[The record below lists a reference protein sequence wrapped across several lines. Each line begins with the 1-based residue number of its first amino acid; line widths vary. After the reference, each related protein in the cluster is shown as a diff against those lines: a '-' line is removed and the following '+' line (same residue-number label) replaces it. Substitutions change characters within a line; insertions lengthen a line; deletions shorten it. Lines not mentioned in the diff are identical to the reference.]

1 MNMNKKTIIVVF
13 IAAVLAMVF
22 WGIGRYNVLVT
33 AEENVET
40 AWAQVENQ
48 YQRRADLIP
57 NLVATVKGYAAHESE
72 TLESVVAARA
82 KATAVTIDPSNVTPE
97 QLAAFQ
103 AAQGELGAALGRLM
117 AISEAYPDLKA
128 NTNFRDLQ
136 AQLEGTENRITV
148 ARNAFNEQAKAF
160 NVQVRRFP
168 TNIIANVCGFEKKAY
183 FEAEAGAEKAPVVE
197 F

>member
-1 MNMNKKTIIVVF
+1 MNKKTILLI
-13 IAAVLAMVF
+13 ILAAVLAIVF
-22 WGIGRYNVLVT
+22 WGIGRYNALVT

-72 TLESVVAARA
+72 TLEAVVSARA
-82 KATAVTIDPSNVTPE
+82 KATAVTIDPASVTPE

-103 AAQGELGAALGRLM
+103 QAQGELGSALGRLM
-117 AISEAYPDLKA
+117 AIAETYPDLKA

-136 AQLEGTENRITV
+136 QQLEGTENRITV
-148 ARNAFNEQAKAF
+148 ARNTFNEQARAF
-160 NVQVRRFP
+160 NVLVRRFP
-168 TNIIANVCGFEKKAY
+168 TNIIANMCGFEKKAY
-183 FEAEAGAEKAPVVE
+183 FEAEAGAEHAPVVE

>member
-1 MNMNKKTIIVVF
+1 MNKKTIIF
-13 IAAVLAMVF
+13 IVLAGLAAIVF

-72 TLESVVAARA
+72 TLEAVVSARA
-82 KATAVTIDPSNVTPE
+82 KATAVTIDPANVTPE

-103 AAQGELGAALGRLM
+103 QAQGELGAALGRLM
-117 AISEAYPDLKA
+117 AIAEAYPDLKA

-136 AQLEGTENRITV
+136 QQLEGTENRITV
-148 ARNAFNEQAKAF
+148 ARNTFNEQARTF
-160 NVQVRRFP
+160 NVLVRRFP
-168 TNIIANVCGFEKKAY
+168 SNIIANICGFEKKAY
-183 FEAEAGAEKAPVVE
+183 FEAEAGAEHAPVVE

>member
-1 MNMNKKTIIVVF
+1 MNKKTIIF
-13 IAAVLAMVF
+13 IVLAGLAAIVF
-22 WGIGRYNVLVT
+22 WGIGRYNALVT

-72 TLESVVAARA
+72 TLEAVVSARA
-82 KATAVTIDPSNVTPE
+82 KATAVTIDPANVTPE

-103 AAQGELGAALGRLM
+103 QAQGELGTALGRLM
-117 AISEAYPDLKA
+117 AIAEAYPDLKA

-136 AQLEGTENRITV
+136 QQLEGTENRITV
-148 ARNAFNEQAKAF
+148 ARNTFNEQARTF
-160 NVQVRRFP
+160 NVLVRRFP
-168 TNIIANVCGFEKKAY
+168 SNIIANICGFEKKAY
-183 FEAEAGAEKAPVVE
+183 FEAEAGAEHAPVVE